1 MSDMFSIFRAA
12 MRVEPSIEVVRHW
25 YFETPIQ
32 SLGSRC
38 ADELVNDGEVAD
50 VLAFLKSID

>member
-1 MSDMFSIFRAA
+1 MSKMFSIFEAA

-25 YFETPIQ
+25 YFETPIH
-32 SLGSRC
+32 SLGDRS
-38 ADELVNDGEVAD
+38 AAELVYDGEVAD